1 MGKCKYCNQ
10 SAGFLKNKHKE
21 CEERYNNGKK
31 DIIGLIETT
40 IIETTDYPNLKNDIE
55 IISINSFIDKSETND
70 LISKGFDNVVEKF
83 LDDGVLSKDEEER
96 LNEFVKTY
104 FKDETQETC
113 QSVLDKNGSLQRVIK
128 ATIIRDI
135 TEGIVPNPKVTT
147 GQLPFIFQKSEKL
160 IWVFYNVKYFEQIT
174 KTHYRGGS
182 QGVSIK
188 IAKGVY
194 YRTNAFKGYPVQE
207 QELKYLGSGIFAIT
221 DKHIYFSSPNK
232 TFKTPY
238 TKMITI
244 QPYEDGIGI
253 HKDGATAKPQVF
265 KGIDGWF
272 TYNIISNLTQNQ

>member
-10 SAGFLKNKHKE
+10 HAGFLKSKHKA
-21 CEERYNNGKK
+21 CNAKYKNGKK
-31 DIIGLIETT
+31 DVVELIEKK
-40 IIETTDYPNLKNDIE
+40 IIDATDYPNLINDIK
-55 IISINSFIDKSETND
+55 IISTNCFIDKSEIND
-70 LISKGFDNVVEKF
+70 LISLGFDNVVEKF
-83 LDDGVLSKDEEER
+83 LADGVLSKDEEER

-104 FKDETQETC
+104 LKDETPETRK
-113 QSVLDKNGSLQRVIK
+113 LIFDKKGSLQKINK
-128 ATIIRDI
+128 ATIIRDLA
-135 TEGIVPNPKVTT
+135 EGIVPDTKITT
-147 GQLPFIFQKSEKL
+147 EQLPFIFQKSEKF
-160 IWVFYNVKYFEQIT
+160 IWAFYQVKYFEQIT

-253 HKDGATAKPQVF
+253 HKNGATAKPQVF

-272 TYNIISNLTQNQ
+272 TYNIISNLTRN